1 MPPES
6 QGFLLKLAEQNGPM
20 ALAIL
25 FLGVMAALSIRFIF
39 RPLGVI
45 FKDYVISPVTAMEE
59 KRKATA
65 DKEVEGRII
74 TQETAKIQLK
84 IAETQER
91 IAKSY
96 EMFKHE

>member
-1 MPPES
+1 MAEP

-25 FLGVMAALSIRFIF
+25 FLGVMAYLSIRFVF
-39 RPLGVI
+39 KPLGVI
-45 FKDYVISPVTAMEE
+45 FKEYVIVPVTTMEE
-59 KRKATA
+59 KRTQTA
-65 DKEVEGRII
+65 EKEVEGRII
-74 TQETAKIQLK
+74 NQETAKIQLK

-96 EMFKHE
+96 EIFKHE

>member
-1 MPPES
+1 MAEP

-25 FLGVMAALSIRFIF
+25 FLGVLAYLSVRFIF
-39 RPLGVI
+39 KPLGII
-45 FKDYVISPVTAMEE
+45 FRDYVIAPVTAMEE
-59 KRKATA
+59 KRTQTA
-65 DKEVEGRII
+65 EKEDEGRII